1 MIYKFLK
8 SQDILNKVMY
18 HLILVLKFIP
28 RRSAFIIFAKMFTSE
43 IRPSSKS
50 KFNILEYE
58 TKNAI
63 RADKKTMKFQ
73 QNTITIYLQNWI
85 SMFYILM

>member
-1 MIYKFLK
+1 MH
-8 SQDILNKVMY
+8 

-63 RADKKTMKFQ
+63 RADNIAKNYEVSAKY
-73 QNTITIYLQNWI
+73 NN
-85 SMFYILM
+85 YILTELDQYVLYSYVTI

>member
-1 MIYKFLK
+1 MH
-8 SQDILNKVMY
+8 
-18 HLILVLKFIP
+18 HLILVLIFIP

-50 KFNILEYE
+50 KFDILEYE

-63 RADKKTMKFQ
+63 RADNIELKQKTVKFQ
-73 QNTITIYLQNWI
+73 QNTITIYLQN
-85 SMFYILM
+85 